1 MERMYHEALHI
12 AVARLRR
19 AEHVLPHYER
29 IYELT
34 LPVAGN
40 AIAEALD
47 ILRQPYDHWNLMN
60 PDESDVPMET
70 AMPVSLEMM
79 ESAEL
84 RLRRTERVLAG
95 GWAALLPFNNHS
107 NANLRVARHTL
118 RWARFLFMGGVEHE
132 PMESESDSDDPMRRP
147 EPAPEPEPEPEPLGY

>member
-1 MERMYHEALHI
+1 MYHEA
-12 AVARLRR
+12 VTRLRR

-47 ILRQPYDHWNLMN
+47 ILRRPFGPWNHSEFRDDHI
-60 PDESDVPMET
+60 ET
-70 AMPVSLEMM
+70 AMPVSLEVM
-79 ESAEL
+79 ESTVL

-118 RWARFLFMGGVEHE
+118 RWAWFILMAGVEYE

-147 EPAPEPEPEPEPLGY
+147 EPAPEPEPEPEPWGY

>member
-1 MERMYHEALHI
+1 MYHEA
-12 AVARLRR
+12 VTRLRR

-47 ILRQPYDHWNLMN
+47 ILRQPYDHWN
-60 PDESDVPMET
+60 STFCDVPMET
-70 AMPVSLEMM
+70 AMPVSLEVM

-118 RWARFLFMGGVEHE
+118 RWAWFILMAGVEYE